1 MELPK
6 RKQNRLKNYDYSQNG
21 GYFIT
26 VCTHEKKHILA
37 EVTRVGEG
45 SPLLQLTDYG
55 KIADKYI
62 RMITSK
68 YPVINIEN
76 FVVMP
81 NHIHILAVIYNEPY
95 GTGNPSPT
103 ISSAIAWFK
112 YQTTKEINLLRKSPG
127 ARVWQRS
134 FHDHIVRGQQD
145 YEEIWQYIDENPLR
159 WDSDCYY

>member
-1 MELPK
+1 M

-37 EVTRVGEG
+37 
-45 SPLLQLTDYG
+45 
-55 KIADKYI
+55 
-62 RMITSK
+62 
-68 YPVINIEN
+68 
-76 FVVMP
+76 
-81 NHIHILAVIYNEPY
+81 VIYNEPY
-95 GTGNPSPT
+95 GTGNPSPA

>member
-1 MELPK
+1 M
-6 RKQNRLKNYDYSQNG
+6 KNYDYSQNG

-45 SPLLQLTDYG
+45 SPLPQLTDYG

-134 FHDHIVRGQQD
+134 FHDHIVIGQQD